1 MHVLYD
7 TIGKSIVTT
16 GDLHD
21 TIRSAIRHSS
31 FGEIPTNIGQV
42 EAIGARLDRLESFIV
57 TLTSGLTLPQ
67 LNGILKTFGL
77 VLYRD
82 VAEDDL

>member
-7 TIGKSIVTT
+7 TIGKTIVTT

-31 FGEIPTNIGQV
+31 FGEIPKGMGQV
-42 EAIGARLDRLESFIV
+42 EAISARLDRLEAFIV
-57 TLTSGLTLPQ
+57 TLTSGLTLVQ
-67 LNGILKTFGL
+67 LNGILKSFGL
-77 VLYRD
+77 VLYKD
-82 VAEDDL
+82 VLEEDL